1 MKIGTRNPNFK
12 VSVKRFR
19 ARKAINEL
27 LLISGSRAT
36 SIANVKY
43 DVQKIRR
50 DFPALNSGLAF
61 FDGPGGSQVPSQ
73 VGNAI
78 SKAITKPISNRNS
91 ITPSERNAEEI
102 VINFRQAVAD
112 LINADPNGVIYG
124 RSWTQITYDF
134 SRTLAK
140 TWKPG
145 DEIIVSTLDHDSN
158 IRPWVQAAESVG
170 AVIRWAE
177 FDIETGE
184 LRTSAI
190 SELLSGKTRL
200 VAVTGAAN
208 TLGTRPDINGI
219 AAEVHRANALLY
231 VDGVHL
237 TPHAPVNMEA
247 MGADFYG
254 FSFYK
259 LFGPHCAAIAAK
271 PDLLGTLDNDK
282 LLPATN
288 AVPERFEFG
297 TLPYELM
304 AGCTAA
310 IDYIANMVEGG
321 HTNRRQR
328 IIQTMEELEKY
339 EEELFR
345 FMESEIKG
353 LPGVSTYGHASKRTP
368 TIYFNLK
375 GLEGVEVYTHLS
387 KLQVN
392 APSGNFYALEA
403 SRALGLGDSGAVRV
417 GLAPYSTHDDVTRLI
432 SGLRELAR

>member
-1 MKIGTRNPNFK
+1 MT
-12 VSVKRFR
+12 
-19 ARKAINEL
+19 
-27 LLISGSRAT
+27 
-36 SIANVKY
+36 Y
-43 DVQKIRR
+43 DVQKIRE

-78 SKAITKPISNRNS
+78 SNAITKPISNRN
-91 ITPSERNAEEI
+91 ITTQSERNAEEI
-102 VINFRQAVAD
+102 VIDFRQAVGD
-112 LINADPNGVIYG
+112 FINADPNGVVYG
-124 RSWTQITYDF
+124 RSWTQLTYDF

-158 IRPWVQAAESVG
+158 IRPWVQAAKSVG

-177 FDIETGE
+177 FDIQTGE
-184 LRTSAI
+184 LPTSAI
-190 SELLSGKTRL
+190 SDLLSAKTRL
-200 VAVTGAAN
+200 VAVTGAGN
-208 TLGTRPDINGI
+208 TLGTRPDIKGI
-219 AAEVHRANALLY
+219 AAEAHRTNAVLY

-237 TPHAPVNMEA
+237 TPHTPVDIQE

-259 LFGPHCAAIAAK
+259 LLGPHCAAIAAK
-271 PDLLGTLDNDK
+271 PELLETLDNDK
-282 LLPATN
+282 LLPSTS

-310 IDYIANMVEGG
+310 IDYIANLVESDQ
-321 HTNRRQR
+321 TNRRQR
-328 IIQTMEELEKY
+328 IIESMEGLEKY
-339 EEELFR
+339 EEELFK
-345 FMESEIKG
+345 FMESEIMA
-353 LPGVSTYGHASKRTP
+353 LPGVGTYGHAPKRTP

-375 GLEGVEVYTHLS
+375 GLEGVEVYRYLS
-387 KLQVN
+387 KLHIN
-392 APSGNFYALEA
+392 APAGNFYALEV
-403 SRALGLGDSGAVRV
+403 SRALGLGDTGAVRV

-432 SGLRELAR
+432 NGLRELAK